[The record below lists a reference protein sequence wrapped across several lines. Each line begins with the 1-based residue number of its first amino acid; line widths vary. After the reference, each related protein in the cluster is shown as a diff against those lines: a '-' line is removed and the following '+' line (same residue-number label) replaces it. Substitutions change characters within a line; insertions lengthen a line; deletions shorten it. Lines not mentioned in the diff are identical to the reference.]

1 MELVTII
8 LSSLLSIF
16 SNGGW
21 LIEAIAN
28 KQLSSYLESAEKL
41 AIRVDNTPNYQIA
54 RGRIDRLRIAGRGI
68 YLEPYLRIAVLELET
83 DPIALDL
90 AKLSKSTQS
99 LARLRGSLEKP
110 LQGAVSIVITERD
123 LLNALRSETLIAKLQ
138 ANLNNL
144 VASKAGAS
152 TISYQL
158 IQPRIELKPHNSL
171 TIKATLRR
179 SGMTMRKDRNLAIAL
194 KLKLK
199 VIQGQ
204 QIQLSKLAGTVN
216 NRPISDR
223 LLKGFAEGIS
233 DRLNLATM
241 EKQGIFARLLQLEI
255 TEDKIKI
262 VGFTKMETKSIPISS
277 TVD

>member
-8 LSSLLSIF
+8 LSSLLSLF

-21 LIEAIAN
+21 FVEAIAN
-28 KQLSSYLESAEKL
+28 KQLGSYLESAEKL

-54 RGRIDRLRIAGRGI
+54 RGRIDRLRIAGRGL
-68 YLEPYLRIAVLELET
+68 YLEPYFRIAVLELET

-90 AKLSKSTQS
+90 ANLSTQS
-99 LARLRGSLEKP
+99 LARLRSSLKKP
-110 LQGAVSIVITERD
+110 LQGAVSVIITEQD
-123 LLNALRSETLIAKLQ
+123 LLNALQSEVLIAKLQ

-144 VASKAGAS
+144 VASKAGSS
-152 TISYQL
+152 TVSYQL
-158 IQPRIELKPHNSL
+158 LDPRIELNPHNSL

-179 SGMTMRKDRNLAIAL
+179 SGMTMRKERSLAIAL

-204 QIQLSKLAGTVN
+204 QIQLSKLEGTVN
-216 NRPISDR
+216 NRPISAR

>member
-8 LSSLLSIF
+8 LSSLLSLF

-21 LIEAIAN
+21 FVEAIAN
-28 KQLSSYLESAEKL
+28 KQLGSYLESAEKL

-54 RGRIDRLRIAGRGI
+54 RGRIDRLRIAGRGL
-68 YLEPYLRIAVLELET
+68 YLEPYFRIAVLELET

-90 AKLSKSTQS
+90 ANLSTQS
-99 LARLRGSLEKP
+99 LARLRSSLKKP
-110 LQGAVSIVITERD
+110 LQGAVSVIITEQD
-123 LLNALRSETLIAKLQ
+123 LLNALQSEVLIAKLQ

-144 VASKAGAS
+144 VASKAGSS
-152 TISYQL
+152 TVSYQL
-158 IQPRIELKPHNSL
+158 LDPRIELNPHNSL

-179 SGMTMRKDRNLAIAL
+179 SGMTMRKERSLAIAL

-204 QIQLSKLAGTVN
+204 QIQLSKLEGTVN
-216 NRPISDR
+216 NRPISAR

-233 DRLNLATM
+233 DRLYLARI

-262 VGFTKMETKSIPISS
+262 VGFAKMETKSTPISS

>member
-21 LIEAIAN
+21 VIEAIAN
-28 KQLSSYLESAEKL
+28 KQLGSYLESAEKL
-41 AIRVDNTPNYQIA
+41 AIRVDNTPNYKIA
-54 RGRIDRLRIAGRGI
+54 RGRIDRLRIAGRGL
-68 YLEPYLRIAVLELET
+68 YLEPYFRIAVLELET

-90 AKLSKSTQS
+90 AKLSTSTQS
-99 LARLRGSLEKP
+99 LNQLRSSLEKP
-110 LQGAVSIVITERD
+110 LQCAVSAVITERD
-123 LLNALRSETLIAKLQ
+123 LLNALQSEALIAKLQ

-158 IQPRIELKPHNSL
+158 LKPRIELNPDNSL

-179 SGMTMRKDRNLAIAL
+179 SGMTMRKERNLAIAL
-194 KLKLK
+194 KLKLE

-204 QIQLSKLAGTVN
+204 QIQLSKLEGTVN
-216 NRPISDR
+216 NRPISNR

-233 DRLNLATM
+233 DRLYLATI

-262 VGFTKMETKSIPISS
+262 VGFAKIETKSTPISS

>member
-21 LIEAIAN
+21 FIEAIAH
-28 KQLSSYLESAEKL
+28 KQLGSYLESAEKL

-68 YLEPYLRIAVLELET
+68 YLEPYFRIAVLELET

-90 AKLSKSTQS
+90 AKLSTQS
-99 LARLRGSLEKP
+99 LDQLRSSLKKP
-110 LQGAVSIVITERD
+110 LQGAVSVVITEQD
-123 LLNALRSETLIAKLQ
+123 LLNALQSEALIAKLQ

-158 IQPRIELKPHNSL
+158 LDPRIELNPHNSL

-179 SGMTMRKDRNLAIAL
+179 SGMTMRKERNLAIAL

-199 VIQGQ
+199 VIQGK
-204 QIQLSKLAGTVN
+204 QIQLSKLEGTVN
-216 NRPISDR
+216 NRPISNR

-233 DRLNLATM
+233 DRLYLATI

-262 VGFTKMETKSIPISS
+262 VGFAKIETKSTPISS